1 MKAVLE
7 FNLPDDN
14 NDFLVAQ
21 RGSKYLSMI
30 NEFENYLRKIYK
42 YEEHSDE
49 VSKKIDEIR
58 TEFYRIF
65 QGYHDDI
72 E

>member
-1 MKAVLE
+1 MKVTIE
-7 FNLPDDN
+7 FNLPEEEAE
-14 NDFLVAQ
+14 FLVAQ

-42 YEEHSDE
+42 YEEHSEE
-49 VSKKIDEIR
+49 VYKKIDEIR
-58 TEFYRIF
+58 DEFYSVF

-72 E
+72 G